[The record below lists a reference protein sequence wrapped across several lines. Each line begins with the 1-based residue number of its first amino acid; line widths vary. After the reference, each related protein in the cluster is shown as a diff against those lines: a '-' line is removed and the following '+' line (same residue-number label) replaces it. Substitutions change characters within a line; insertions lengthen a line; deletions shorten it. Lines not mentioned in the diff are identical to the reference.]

1 MSIDVTALEGHAL
14 GAVGSKD
21 GARFIREF
29 IEFPKRL
36 YSDDP
41 HWVPWF
47 DIDMRRILERRHPF
61 FQTGSA
67 EFFLAGEGGSTVGR
81 IMVLD
86 IPAYRQEHGT
96 DQAFFYFFDFDSD
109 DAAESLFAAAESW
122 AKARGRTAL
131 EGPFLFGGTS
141 GTGLLV
147 EGFDS
152 PPPMTMML
160 YNRPS
165 VPATYAALGFERN
178 YDLISA
184 HIDTSSFTLSDRVAR
199 AAELVRKRSGLRVL
213 RFRNKREILRRADGI
228 ADLYNATLGDHPEDY
243 PLSPAELE
251 QVKQDLLTVAR
262 PDLVKILADGEK
274 VIGFLFAFPDLSPV
288 LRKAG
293 GRLDPLVV
301 LRLLAAMRR
310 PQRILVNGMGI
321 LKEYRK
327 RGGNAL
333 LYAELAETILSSG
346 VEEAELVQVAE
357 STDLMLAD
365 LETLGARVTKRYRV
379 FKKKIC

>member
-1 MSIDVTALEGHAL
+1 MVAL
-14 GAVGSKD
+14 GERALSASGKKE
-21 GARFIREF
+21 AALFIRGF
-29 IEFPKRL
+29 IEYPKRL
-36 YSDDP
+36 YSGDP
-41 HWVPWF
+41 YWVPWF
-47 DIDMRRILERRHPF
+47 DLDMRRILKRSHPF
-61 FQTGSA
+61 FLTGSA
-67 EFFLAGEGGSTVGR
+67 EFFLAREGDATVGR

-86 IPAYRQEHGT
+86 IPAYRKEHGT
-96 DQAFFYFFDFDSD
+96 DQAFFYFFDFDSE
-109 DAAESLFAAAESW
+109 AAARSLLAAAESW
-122 AKARGRTAL
+122 AKGLGRTAL

-152 PPPMTMML
+152 SPPMTMML

-165 VPATYAALGFERN
+165 VAETYATLGFRKN

-184 HIDTSSFTLSDRVAR
+184 HIDTSSFTLNERVAR

-213 RFRNKREILRRADGI
+213 RFRNKKEILRRADGI
-228 ADLYNATLGDHPEDY
+228 ADLYNATLADHPEDY

-251 QVKQDLLTVAR
+251 QVKQDLLSVAR

-274 VIGFLFAFPDLSPV
+274 VIGFLFAFPDLSPA
-288 LRKAG
+288 LRKG
-293 GRLDPLVV
+293 NGRLDLLII
-301 LRLLAAMRR
+301 LRLLTAMRR
-310 PQRILVNGMGI
+310 PRRILVNGMGI

-333 LYAELAETILSSG
+333 LYAELAETILGSG
-346 VEEAELVQVAE
+346 AEEAELVQVAE

-365 LETLGARVTKRYRV
+365 LETLGGRVSKRYRV
-379 FKKKIC
+379 FSKPIV

>member
-1 MSIDVTALEGHAL
+1 MSIDVIAL
-14 GAVGSKD
+14 GGMGKKES
-21 GARFIREF
+21 ARFISEF

-36 YSDDP
+36 YADDP

-47 DIDMRRILERRHPF
+47 DMDMRLILERRHPF
-61 FQTGSA
+61 FLTGSA
-67 EFFLAGEGGSTVGR
+67 EFFLAREGDSVVGR

-86 IPAYRQEHGT
+86 IPAYRKEHGS
-96 DQAFFYFFDFDSD
+96 DQAFFYFFDFRSEE
-109 DAAESLFAAAESW
+109 AARGLLAAAESW
-122 AKARGRTAL
+122 AASLGRRSL

-160 YNRPS
+160 YNRPT
-165 VPATYAALGFERN
+165 VVETYIALGFERSF
-178 YDLISA
+178 DLLSA
-184 HIDTSSFTLSDRVAR
+184 QIDTSSFKLNDRVAR

-213 RFRNKREILRRADGI
+213 RFRNKREILARAESI
-228 ADLYNATLGDHPEDY
+228 AALYNDTLGDHPEDY
-243 PLSPAELE
+243 PLSPDELE
-251 QVKQDLLTVAR
+251 QVKKDLLAVAR

-274 VIGFLFAFPDLSPV
+274 VIGFLFAFPDLSPI

-293 GRLDPLVV
+293 GRIGPLVIA
-301 LRLLAAMRR
+301 RLLLAMRR
-310 PQRILVNGMGI
+310 PKRVLVNGMGI

-333 LYAELAETILSSG
+333 LYAELAETVLGSG
-346 VEEAELVQVAE
+346 AQEAELVQVAE
-357 STDLMLAD
+357 STELMLAD
-365 LETLGARVTKRYRV
+365 LQTLGARVSKRYRV
-379 FKKKIC
+379 YHKAIG

>member
-1 MSIDVTALEGHAL
+1 MSIDVVAL
-14 GAVGSKD
+14 GASGGKK

-36 YSDDP
+36 YAGDP

-47 DIDMRRILERRHPF
+47 DLDMRRILERRHPF
-61 FQTGSA
+61 FLTGSA
-67 EFFLAGEGGSTVGR
+67 EFFLARAGGSAVGR

-86 IPAYRQEHGT
+86 IPAYRKEHGT
-96 DQAFFYFFDFDSD
+96 DQAFFYFFDFDTD
-109 DAAESLFAAAESW
+109 EAAGCLAATAKDW
-122 AKARGRTAL
+122 AKARGLKAL

-160 YNRPS
+160 YNRP
-165 VPATYAALGFERN
+165 AAAETYAALGFRKN

-184 HIDTSSFTLSDRVAR
+184 HIDTSSFKLSDRVAR

-213 RFRNKREILRRADGI
+213 RFRSKREILRRADGI

-243 PLSPAELE
+243 PLSPEELE

-262 PDLVKILADGEK
+262 PDLIKILADGEK
-274 VIGFLFAFPDLSPV
+274 VIGFLFGFPDLSPI

-293 GRLDPLVV
+293 GRLDPLVI
-301 LRLLAAMRR
+301 LRLLAGMRR
-310 PQRILVNGMGI
+310 PPRILVNGMGI

-333 LYAELAETILSSG
+333 LYAELAETILESG

-365 LETLGARVTKRYRV
+365 LETLGARVSKRYRV
-379 FKKKIC
+379 FSAPIG